1 MYACGLQGRR
11 ACVSHWLCTS
21 RQVGFEAVRQTGS
34 VALPAQ
40 GLGPAAAR
48 QLQQFMAGFPLAG
61 GFAGQAAASAPPP
74 AAFPGY
80 GQVAFY
86 ESCSG
91 CRCWLVL

>member
-1 MYACGLQGRR
+1 M
-11 ACVSHWLCTS
+11 CTIR
-21 RQVGFEAVRQTGS
+21 RQVGFEAVRQAGS
-34 VALPAQ
+34 AALPAQ

-86 ESCSG
+86 G
-91 CRCWLVL
+91 TFTGATGGRQRWLVL